1 MLPSLQGR
9 FKGLSSRRMWSRRPC
24 GPDHI
29 AAFKTAYIHRSQAD
43 PTSHNRRPP
52 LTPEYPYPRI
62 GVGVLR
68 ECHAST
74 QAHNDAQV
82 QHIAVDL
89 EEPRGLRPTI
99 QWPASGAIRNPT
111 YQLLRI
117 HVLPSW
123 VNTGLWTSRG
133 GVGYL
138 LRRTTTSIPPTFEKT
153 PIGSG
158 SQAYCRMLRPDDAKL
173 AHERKAHYGFEARG
187 GSYSRLRCG
196 SREAL
201 LQ

>member
-62 GVGVLR
+62 CIGDLR

-74 QAHNDAQV
+74 QAHNDAHV
-82 QHIAVDL
+82 QLVVVDL
-89 EEPRGLRPTI
+89 EEPRSLRATI
-99 QWPASGAIRNPT
+99 TWPGSEAMQHPA
-111 YQLLRI
+111 YQLPRI
-117 HVLPSW
+117 PLP
-123 VNTGLWTSRG
+123 
-133 GVGYL
+133 
-138 LRRTTTSIPPTFEKT
+138 KT
-153 PIGSG
+153 VWKIGSG
-158 SQAYCRMLRPDDAKL
+158 KMMTYAPEHEKELFHRSYRRRMAVSPVLPPSS
-173 AHERKAHYGFEARG
+173 EA
-187 GSYSRLRCG
+187 
-196 SREAL
+196 
-201 LQ
+201 

>member
-62 GVGVLR
+62 CIGDLR

-82 QHIAVDL
+82 QLVVVDL
-89 EEPRGLRPTI
+89 EEPRSLRATI
-99 QWPASGAIRNPT
+99 TWPGSEAMQHPA
-111 YQLLRI
+111 YQLPRI
-117 HVLPSW
+117 PLPRLS
-123 VNTGLWTSRG
+123 
-133 GVGYL
+133 
-138 LRRTTTSIPPTFEKT
+138 EK
-153 PIGSG
+153 G
-158 SQAYCRMLRPDDAKL
+158 
-173 AHERKAHYGFEARG
+173 RK
-187 GSYSRLRCG
+187 SLRCCLMDDRNG
-196 SREAL
+196 TFRPILASPHHLNPRFEGCSHPFSDSL
-201 LQ
+201 STHSGE